1 MKALSTE
8 KDLLL
13 KIDKFFSWE
22 TFRGKLESL
31 YSKRDVILLFKI
43 LIIKFIYNISWLEG
57 EIRDSKMLMPS
68 WAEKSHQ
75 RAQYSTRDY
84 KKQLSMRARQ
94 CGQL

>member
-31 YSKRDVILLFKI
+31 YSKKPKRDVILLFKT
-43 LIIKFIYNISWLEG
+43 LIIKFIYDISWLEG
-57 EIRDSKMLMPS
+57 EIRDSKMFMPS
-68 WAEKSHQ
+68 
-75 RAQYSTRDY
+75 
-84 KKQLSMRARQ
+84 
-94 CGQL
+94 